1 MKWMTVLLVALI
13 ASALVGCAA
22 PKARVEAPA
31 DLAEKLDAI
40 LLRNA
45 SSGAIVSARVI
56 DTASGVELYARDI
69 DRPMM
74 PASNM
79 KLPTSA
85 AAIDRF
91 GPNHAF
97 ETRAFVA
104 GRDFWLVGR
113 GDAAWGDPLIAE
125 RRGGT
130 IYDDVDR
137 WIAELRAAG
146 ITSLDR
152 IVFDENHFDTNE
164 MIHPSW
170 GRDDLRYWYAA
181 PVSGLN
187 FNNNC
192 VEIAADLQDGQIVFT
207 AEPATTQS
215 IEIVNEL
222 TIGAEGAENTADIER
237 DIERN
242 RYVAKGVLT
251 KRTQFR
257 SRPVTDPAAFA
268 ADVVATRF
276 RNAGIAVGS
285 IDRHDAGAPMPRP
298 TLRLTP
304 AKTTLAEVMPRVNK
318 NSQNLLTE
326 GLAKSLGATISRGQP
341 ATWADGEVA
350 IRAFLR
356 RNGIDDRGF
365 ELADG
370 SGLSRQNRVT
380 VRLISDLLQVMHR
393 HRHYQSFFD
402 SLAVGG
408 VDGTIA
414 SRFKEHPNR
423 VFGKT
428 GFIGGVRSLSG
439 YVQTDSGKW
448 VTFSIIYNQIPGSVA
463 PYNQMQDDAVRLLM
477 TELQ

>member
-1 MKWMTVLLVALI
+1 MKWITLLLVALFT
-13 ASALVGCAA
+13 ASLVGCAA
-22 PKARVEAPA
+22 PKSSVVAPP
-31 DLAEKLDAI
+31 DLADKLDAI
-40 LLRNA
+40 LTRNA

-56 DTASGVELYARDI
+56 DTASGIELYARDI

-85 AAIDRF
+85 AAVDRF
-91 GPNHAF
+91 GPDHAF
-97 ETRAFVA
+97 ETRAFLA

-113 GDAAWGDPLIAE
+113 GDTAWGDPLIAE
-125 RRGGT
+125 RRGST
-130 IYDDVDR
+130 IHDDIDR

-146 ITSLDR
+146 VTSLDR
-152 IVFDENHFDTNE
+152 IVYDGNFFDTNE
-164 MIHPSW
+164 MVHASW
-170 GRDDLRYWYAA
+170 GRDDLPYWYAA

-192 VEIAADLQDGQIVFT
+192 VEIAADIQDGRVVFT
-207 AEPATTQS
+207 AEPATTQT

-222 TIGAEGAENTADIER
+222 TIGEAGAENTADIER
-237 DIERN
+237 DVDRN
-242 RYVAKGVLT
+242 RYVAQGVLT

-268 ADVVATRF
+268 ADVVATRL
-276 RNAGIAVGS
+276 RAAGIAVGS
-285 IDRHDAGAPMPRP
+285 IERHDAGAPMPRA

-326 GLAKSLGATISRGQP
+326 GLAKSLGATITRGQP
-341 ATWADGEVA
+341 ATWADGEIV

-356 RNGIDDRGF
+356 RNRIDDRGF

-370 SGLSRQNRVT
+370 SGLSRGNRVT

-393 HRHYQSFFD
+393 HRHQQTFFD

-414 SRFKEHPNR
+414 SRFKDHPNR
-423 VFGKT
+423 VFAKT

-439 YVQTDSGKW
+439 YAKTDSGKW

-463 PYNQMQDDAVRLLM
+463 PFNQMQDDAVRLLM
-477 TELQ
+477 TELR